1 MNDGMLVDV
10 VDGSHDAILK
20 FLFRRDAKHPV
31 TTTITGLK
39 AAYHRADKAIE
50 HIVNLLAAA

>member
-20 FLFRRDAKHPV
+20 FLFRRDANLTKD
-31 TTTITGLK
+31 
-39 AAYHRADKAIE
+39 RAGQAGC
-50 HIVNLLAAA
+50 